1 MVHRSSRTSV
11 TPTDV
16 KCVSC
21 TDHIAVLR
29 QEVGPVDPNETL
41 KTIRA
46 LVDRTNAYGD
56 EVPPFVLDLVQHP
69 WVGWVR
75 GKLWHILNGMS
86 ARPKTKKAPD
96 CSSAFFPFSSAYRE
110 TGFIGRALRSARSRP
125 FAVTAQAFTCEARSL
140 SLARVRG
147 SGRRPLWGLV
157 GALCP
162 GQRFGWLPSGTNQA
176 CAVSDPRFRP
186 VPAALREENYRA
198 TSAFSHAF
206 R

>member
-56 EVPPFVLDLVQHP
+56 EVPPFVLDLVH
-69 WVGWVR
+69 
-75 GKLWHILNGMS
+75 
-86 ARPKTKKAPD
+86 
-96 CSSAFFPFSSAYRE
+96 AFE
-110 TGFIGRALRSARSRP
+110 DLD
-125 FAVTAQAFTCEARSL
+125 
-140 SLARVRG
+140 
-147 SGRRPLWGLV
+147 
-157 GALCP
+157 
-162 GQRFGWLPSGTNQA
+162 GWLRKGGFHPTDWSRQAGTE
-176 CAVSDPRFRP
+176 SKP
-186 VPAALREENYRA
+186 
-198 TSAFSHAF
+198 
-206 R
+206 